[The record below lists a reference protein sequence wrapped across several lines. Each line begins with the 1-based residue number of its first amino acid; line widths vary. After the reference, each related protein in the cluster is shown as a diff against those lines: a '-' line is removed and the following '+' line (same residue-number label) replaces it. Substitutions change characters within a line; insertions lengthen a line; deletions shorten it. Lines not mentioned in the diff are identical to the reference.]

1 MLDRFFGYKVHS
13 FLHVLGMC
21 VLAFGL
27 PLNKVLM
34 SIGAIW
40 GVSNLILEGN
50 IKTYWQNIRRNT
62 VFLWLAAFCALHII
76 GLIWSTDFSY
86 ALHDIKIKLP
96 LLAVPLALTARPIT
110 DRTHLHY
117 ILYCVIASLLLTTLL
132 NFGYYNHWFGN
143 KEYIDVRE
151 MSLFGSHIRIG
162 ILVALGAGLCIYF
175 ISTKSS
181 PVSNWIWLLLLGW
194 FSVYTFYSQVL
205 SGTISLLMVFLVFA
219 VFNSGK
225 YIKLV
230 SFFTIGI
237 LLTLA
242 YISFVF
248 FKPVKP
254 EKIDYSKLPVKTKE
268 GNPYIHNYDDHTV
281 ENNELVFVS
290 VCDIEL
296 KREWEKLSQIPYE
309 GFDKSGQLIRATIV
323 RYLASKKFSKDAEGI
338 LRLTKTDVKNIENGI
353 ASTSQL
359 KTGLIARIYGIRYQ
373 LHNTSN
379 PNGHSLLQRLEFWKT
394 GWHIVQNNWIIGVGT
409 GDVQQAFNEQYE
421 KEKSILV
428 PENRLRAHNM
438 YLTVWITFGI
448 AGLLIFVSF
457 LLSYLK
463 LNIKNNELFPLMFM
477 TVAIVTFF
485 FEDTIETQLGV
496 SIFAL
501 FTGLYMN
508 SIGRRVISD

>member
-1 MLDRFFGYKVHS
+1 MLDRLFGYKVHS

-40 GVSNLILEGN
+40 GVSNLILEGDV
-50 IKTYWQNIRRNT
+50 KTYWQNIRKNT
-62 VFLWLAAFCALHII
+62 IFLWLLAFCTLHLI
-76 GLIWSTDFSY
+76 GLFWSSDYSY
-86 ALHDIKIKLP
+86 AMHDIKIKLP

-117 ILYCVIASLLLTTLL
+117 ILYCVIVSLLLTTLL

-162 ILVALGAGLCIYF
+162 ILIALGAGLCLYF
-175 ISTKSS
+175 ISTKNS
-181 PVSNWIWLLLLGW
+181 PVNIWIWLLLLSW

-205 SGTISLLMVFLVFA
+205 SGTISIIMIFLVFA
-219 VFNSGK
+219 VFNSRK
-225 YIKLV
+225 YMKLV
-230 SFFTIGI
+230 SFLTIGI
-237 LLTLA
+237 LMTLA
-242 YISFVF
+242 YVSFVF
-248 FKPVKP
+248 FKPIEL
-254 EKIDYSKLPVKTKE
+254 EKIDFSKLPTETKE

-281 ENNELVFVS
+281 ENNKLVFIS
-290 VCDIEL
+290 ICDIEL
-296 KREWEKLSQIPYE
+296 KREWTKLSRIPYD
-309 GFDKSGQLIRATIV
+309 GYDKSGQLIRATII
-323 RYLASKKFSKDAEGI
+323 RYLASKNLSKDADGI
-338 LRLTKTDVKNIENGI
+338 SHLSKTDIKNIENGI

-394 GWHIVQNNWIIGVGT
+394 GWHIIRNNWIFGVGT
-409 GDVQQAFNEQYE
+409 GDVQQAFNQQYE
-421 KEKSILV
+421 KEKSILD

-448 AGLLIFVSF
+448 LGLLIFLAF
-457 LLSYLK
+457 LITYLRF
-463 LNIKNNELFPLMFM
+463 NIKNNELFPLMFM
-477 TVAIVTFF
+477 IVAIVTFF

-501 FTGLYMN
+501 FTGLFLN
-508 SIGRRVISD
+508 QISRVAISN